1 MPRKKASHWLTRA
14 QRERLISEYIDTQ
27 EDMGEENG
35 LTVEDLRKLDNSK
48 LIEECVAF
56 MPECME
62 DLA

>member
-1 MPRKKASHWLTRA
+1 MPRKKANHWLTTA

>member
-1 MPRKKASHWLTRA
+1 MPRKKANHWLTTA
-14 QRERLISEYIDTQ
+14 QRERLIGEYIETQ
-27 EDMGEENG
+27 ED
-35 LTVEDLRKLDNSK
+35 LDEDTEGTAERLRKLDNSK